1 MCPGNRCLLLLVS
14 LFLTIPGIWTL
25 SSCLPS
31 VLVTLIP
38 PQENWEC
45 GGASSLSV
53 PRVGAAPASGSELTV
68 PTSLG
73 RKSRWLQSWGG
84 SAPGVSGHQKN
95 IQKEERDRAPQ
106 DSVQGEAD
114 RMRASV

>member
-45 GGASSLSV
+45 GDASSLSV

-73 RKSRWLQSWGG
+73 RKSRWLQSWGAVYQE
-84 SAPGVSGHQKN
+84 SADIKRTSRRKRGT
-95 IQKEERDRAPQ
+95 ERPKTL
-106 DSVQGEAD
+106 SKGKLTE
-114 RMRASV
+114 